1 MNREET
7 MPGSILVVDD
17 EQNLRHTLAFILK
30 RAGYYVT
37 TTENA
42 EETLNTLQTGTFDLM
57 ILDIKMPDVDGLT
70 LLKVIRQNHPKL
82 PVFILTGY
90 GSLDSAIQALQLEAR
105 DYLLKPID
113 PAQLLERIHTI
124 LQEEQSNQRRNEI
137 LNQVHTL
144 IAELDEIK
152 GEESAMAS
160 QHPLVNPPETAR
172 YLRRGVFYI
181 DIKARYVELA
191 GQSISL
197 PPSTFSYLLTLLR
210 HSPDPVNYQD
220 LVAESQGKSLPDAEA
235 RSLARWQI
243 YQLRLAI
250 EAEPEHPRFIVTVR
264 NFGYRLIAENP
275 TAPDRDV

>member
-1 MNREET
+1 

-30 RAGYYVT
+30 RAGYFVT
-37 TTENA
+37 TAENA
-42 EETLNTLQTGTFDLM
+42 EETLNTLKTGTFDLM

-90 GSLDSAIQALQLEAR
+90 GSLDSAIEALHLEAR

-113 PAQLLERIHTI
+113 PAQLLERIQAI

-137 LNQVHTL
+137 LNQVQTL
-144 IAELDEIK
+144 IAELDGIK
-152 GEESAMAS
+152 GEDSGITS
-160 QHPLVNPPETAR
+160 HFPHVSLPETAR
-172 YLRRGVFYI
+172 YLRRGLFYI

-250 EAEPEHPRFIVTVR
+250 EADPEHPRTIITVR

-275 TAPDRDV
+275 IASEPEE

>member
-1 MNREET
+1 MNREEK
-7 MPGSILVVDD
+7 MPGSILIVDD

-30 RAGYYVT
+30 RAGYFVT
-37 TTENA
+37 TAENA

-90 GSLDSAIQALQLEAR
+90 GSLDSAIQALHLEAR

-113 PAQLLERIHTI
+113 PAQLLERIQKI
-124 LQEEQSNQRRNEI
+124 LLEEQSNQRQNEI
-137 LNQVHTL
+137 LDQVQSL

-152 GEESAMAS
+152 GQDSGISSHRPHIILSESA
-160 QHPLVNPPETAR
+160 R
-172 YLRRGVFYI
+172 FLRRGVFYI
-181 DIKARYVELA
+181 DIKARYVEVA
-191 GQSISL
+191 GQSIAL

-220 LVAESQGKSLPDAEA
+220 LVAESQGKSLPDTEA

-250 EAEPEHPRFIVTVR
+250 EAVSEHPRFVITVR
-264 NFGYRLIAENP
+264 NFGYRLITENP
-275 TAPDRDV
+275 VESEAIG